1 MGGMKSR
8 AFILAATDALGKWS
22 LLDAYVLMMMT
33 VAFRLKWSTPTSYA
47 RDPNSLPG
55 IFDVLVQPKLGCYT
69 FLTATNLSL
78 VVCHIASAFNR
89 KATDPVREA
98 GAPVNSVAG
107 QLGYS
112 RRKCLLVAS
121 AIVCGLGGIIVAS
134 ILPSFSFT
142 FGGLTGKMFESQ
154 MGTATREFS
163 LLSLALEFP
172 SDSKDLFPGSLDILQ
187 VSLIIFSVA
196 MPFLHLVTALV
207 MWCVRTSPS
216 AKGWLLM
223 AAEVS
228 YSWSAIDVFIF
239 TLLVSL
245 SQIERFSLFV
255 IGHKCDALNPA
266 MEKFSDYFHGNP
278 RCFDVTTALLAPGT
292 LALGIISIYYTV
304 LGQYVMRR
312 TREALGGEEGSSDGE
327 LMSTSPRPFRT
338 ASEDLSRVAGA

>member
-1 MGGMKSR
+1 MGSR
-8 AFILAATDALGKWS
+8 
-22 LLDAYVLMMMT
+22 
-33 VAFRLKWSTPTSYA
+33 YA
-47 RDPNSLPG
+47 KDPDTHPA
-55 IFDVLVQPKLGCYT
+55 IFDVLVQPELGCYV

-78 VVCHIASAFNR
+78 VVCHVASAFHR
-89 KATDPVREA
+89 QATEPRRDSR
-98 GAPVNSVAG
+98 APKMSVSE
-107 QLGYS
+107 QLQHS
-112 RRKCLLVAS
+112 RGRTLLTTAAIACGIGGVILAS
-121 AIVCGLGGIIVAS
+121 V
-134 ILPSFSFT
+134 LPSFSFT

-154 MGTATREFS
+154 TGTATREFS
-163 LLSLALEFP
+163 LLSLALEIP